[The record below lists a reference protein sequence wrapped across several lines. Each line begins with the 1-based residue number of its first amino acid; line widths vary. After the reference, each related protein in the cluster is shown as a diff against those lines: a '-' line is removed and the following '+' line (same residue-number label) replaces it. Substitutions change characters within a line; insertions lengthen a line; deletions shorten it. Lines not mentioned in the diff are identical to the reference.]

1 MVHILVNVSDLYIL
15 GGSVHTIKKYAKAF
29 VVACKDNGL
38 ELNADKT
45 KYMVMSRD
53 EGAGRSNSLK
63 LDNRSFE
70 MVNQFKYKGK
80 SLNDRNFI
88 ITFFYKSAYGNCL
101 CLIFEH
107 SPPSSQHTWSTF
119 PEARGC
125 PLEKAFFVAFN
136 QICTASITLS
146 SALPATQMF
155 FHGLKQVKVHLRQ
168 FRTVWWMFQHLKFRS
183 T

>member
-1 MVHILVNVSDLYIL
+1 MVHILVNVNDLYIL

-70 MVNQFKYKGK
+70 MVNQFKYKGN

-88 ITFFYKSAYGNCL
+88 ITFFKCV
-101 CLIFEH
+101 LIEIVGVLFFNIVLLRNTLG
-107 SPPSSQHTWSTF
+107 PP
-119 PEARGC
+119 
-125 PLEKAFFVAFN
+125 
-136 QICTASITLS
+136 
-146 SALPATQMF
+146 
-155 FHGLKQVKVHLRQ
+155 
-168 FRTVWWMFQHLKFRS
+168 FQKLADS
-183 T
+183 L